1 MPSQGEHGNCYN
13 RKRQNIAMATAGTR
27 MAGGRKQRC
36 HAEAQKQGESIKKV
50 KNVQA
55 GTADVSDCI
64 RQEIESC
71 YRLKMPE
78 DFYHFWKFCEELEPD
93 KPCDALKSSIGLQL
107 VGPYDILSGKHNT
120 NKSREINFNLH
131 WRFFY
136 DPPEF
141 QTIIVGDSK
150 TQFHMGY
157 FRDIPDQLPMWVGET
172 ETQKGCTIYQVGDN
186 IFAAIKNLYLC
197 QDLLQAHILRKQNSW
212 KQFLPSRK
220 GKITSIRLFLSKKL
234 KDLTNKKR
242 SGLLRDTDEKLTKIA
257 KQLGYS
263 LEQKSLK
270 VKQRDKKVVTKTF
283 HGGGLVVPVD
293 KNNVGYR
300 ELPETNVNLKRICK
314 MVADAPNDDQRLK
327 AFAPLQEMLTFVQF
341 ANDECDYGMG
351 YELGIDLFCY
361 GSHYFHKIISQLL
374 PLAYSLLKRNLF
386 AEIIE
391 AHLANRR
398 KEKVDLLAA

>member
-1 MPSQGEHGNCYN
+1 MSNFCAMASQGELGKCYN
-13 RKRQNIAMATAGTR
+13 RKRQNIAMVTTGTR

-36 HAEAQKQGESIKKV
+36 HAEAQKQGESIKEV

-64 RQEIESC
+64 RQEIESY

-120 NKSREINFNLH
+120 NKSKEINFNLH

-141 QTIIVGDSK
+141 QTIIVGDNK

-157 FRDIPDQLPMWVGET
+157 FRDIPDQLPVWVGET
-172 ETQKGCTIYQVGDN
+172 ETQKGYTIYQVGDN
-186 IFAAIKNLYLC
+186 IFAAVK
-197 QDLLQAHILRKQNSW
+197 
-212 KQFLPSRK
+212 
-220 GKITSIRLFLSKKL
+220 LFLSKKL

-242 SGLLRDTDEKLTKIA
+242 SGLLRDTDEKLTKTA

-270 VKQRDKKVVTKTF
+270 MKQRDKKVVTKTF

-300 ELPETNVNLKRICK
+300 ELPETNANLKRICK
-314 MVADAPNDDQRLK
+314 TIADAPNDDQRLK
-327 AFAPLQEMLTFVQF
+327 AFAPIQEMLTFVQF

-398 KEKVDLLAA
+398 KEKVDLFAA